1 VYNKTILNGGNK
13 MSKPIAGYPKWEQR
27 EVVLRRIKNNGGG
40 LGTLSALRAA
50 EIMAGRYIKK
60 NKLTFEHNKQGVSVG
75 GVQYQ
80 SVVSYFEQN
89 NIVSE

>member
-1 VYNKTILNGGNK
+1 
-13 MSKPIAGYPKWEQR
+13 MSKPISSYPKYEQR
-27 EVVLRRIKNNGGG
+27 QVIVRRIKNNGGG

-50 EIMAGRYIKK
+50 EILAGRHIKK
-60 NKLTFEHNKQGVSVG
+60 NKLTFEHNNSGVSVG

>member
-1 VYNKTILNGGNK
+1 
-13 MSKPIAGYPKWEQR
+13 MSKPIASYQKYEQKQ
-27 EVVLRRIKNNGGG
+27 VILRRIKNNGGG

-50 EIMAGRYIKK
+50 EILAVRHIKK
-60 NKLTFEHNKQGVSVG
+60 NKLSFEHNKNGVAVAG
-75 GVQYQ
+75 TQYQ

>member
-1 VYNKTILNGGNK
+1 
-13 MSKPIAGYPKWEQR
+13 MSKPIASYPKNER
-27 EVVLRRIKNNGGG
+27 RNVILRRIKNNGGG
-40 LGTLSALRAA
+40 LCTLSALRAA
-50 EIMAGRYIKK
+50 EILAGRHIKK
-60 NKLTFEHNKQGVSVG
+60 NKLSFEHNKTGVSVG